1 MEDLTKKIQSMQLT
15 KTDRR
20 IADYILE
27 HMDSMGF
34 QTLTSLSI
42 EIGISD
48 TSIIRFI
55 RKLGFRGY
63 AEFRQEMGKRIAME
77 YSRDKNGLSLSEK
90 FASTRESL
98 QQESLIHDVMQRTM
112 ENLEKSLSKLDNETI
127 HMIADL
133 ITESKRKYV
142 VGFRGTVSCV
152 EYMTSKLILLLPN
165 VIPITH
171 ADATAMERLYDIGE
185 DDCLILY
192 SFPRYSELCEPLMDL
207 ARERKAKILLF
218 PDRLTSPLASKADY
232 VIESNVTGLGFAN
245 SYVVPLSVTE
255 VILLAISG
263 RADIKNN
270 NRVQNLDMLMEE
282 FKLY

>member
-1 MEDLTKKIQSMQLT
+1 MNMEDLTKKIQSMQLT

-90 FASTRESL
+90 FASTKESL

-152 EYMTSKLILLLPN
+152 EYMTSKLTLLLPN

-171 ADATAMERLYDIGE
+171 ADATAMERLYDIGT
-185 DDCLILY
+185 
-192 SFPRYSELCEPLMDL
+192 
-207 ARERKAKILLF
+207 
-218 PDRLTSPLASKADY
+218 DRLTSPSASKADY